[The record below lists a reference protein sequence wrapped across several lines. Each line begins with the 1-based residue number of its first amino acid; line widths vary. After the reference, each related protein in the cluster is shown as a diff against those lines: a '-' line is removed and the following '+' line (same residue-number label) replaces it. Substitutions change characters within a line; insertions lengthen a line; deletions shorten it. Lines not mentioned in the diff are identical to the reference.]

1 MGRHAAADGG
11 AADPIVEAAL
21 RGRPEGNGPRHG
33 SLDPT
38 ASTEGGLGWP
48 GEPEDGTGQGWPV
61 DQLPDDGVQAPAAV
75 LAVAETPAPRRG
87 GWRRLFSS
95 RAA

>member
-21 RGRPEGNGPRHG
+21 RDRPEGDGPRHG
-33 SLDPT
+33 SVDPT
-38 ASTEGGLGWP
+38 ASGEGGLGWP
-48 GEPEDGTGQGWPV
+48 GEPTDGTGQGWPV
-61 DQLPDDGVQAPAAV
+61 DQQPGAGVPAG
-75 LAVAETPAPRRG
+75 AEIPTPRRG